1 MGARLIGMVDLPA
14 GTRLIRL
21 LECLLELSRC
31 EQALPLASV
40 GFSSS
45 SDFPAASRAE
55 RICAYIAEHY
65 CDPELS
71 HQQLALQA
79 EMNPSAFSRFFREA
93 TGKTVMNYLAEMR
106 ISLACRLL
114 MQTDQPVSE
123 IYRSCGFSH
132 ASNFNRQ
139 FHRLRRVSAREFRKQ
154 HRASVGSLPPAAPDL
169 ALQ

>member
-1 MGARLIGMVDLPA
+1 
-14 GTRLIRL
+14 
-21 LECLLELSRC
+21 
-31 EQALPLASV
+31 
-40 GFSSS
+40 
-45 SDFPAASRAE
+45 
-55 RICAYIAEHY
+55 
-65 CDPELS
+65 
-71 HQQLALQA
+71 
-79 EMNPSAFSRFFREA
+79 MNPSAFSRFFREA